1 MKKMRWRIK
10 DLIDLEYFLGSDE
23 VEGDESALI
32 SLAGRDRAIYLQHIQ
47 PLEDDGQSLSHGRT
61 IRAWLERRREME
73 KSESGPGRML
83 PGEAYEEIYRVL
95 GYGFLISGLMTGSS
109 LAFSFL
115 IYRGTEPLNVSSY
128 LGGFVLTQV
137 FLLLLLMVMTLIR
150 IWRRSPLRSSV
161 IYVFISGLIV
171 LLIEKLKRRAFKTFT
186 GSKRDRL
193 EAVMGLVKG
202 KRQVYG
208 SLFYWPVFMLAQI
221 FMIGFSLGVLAAT
234 LLKVT
239 GADIAF
245 GWQSTVQF
253 STEWVFELVR
263 AIALP
268 WSWFVPPEIAYPS
281 LSRIAGSHM
290 VLKDGIYYLATE
302 DLVSW
307 WPFLCF
313 AVFFYGLVP
322 RLLLLL
328 FGLFSQGKALGR
340 IDFRHG
346 ACDRLLR
353 RLMTPL
359 VSTEGHPAGGEPSK
373 TQARMPGAALPGHG
387 ESWPD
392 GGLIAL
398 IPDEIFETCPED
410 ALERVVAG
418 TLGYPI
424 RQKFRFGDN
433 EAGDQ
438 RVLDELS
445 LKNMGKA
452 PSDILIIQEAWQPL
466 INENLRFIKA
476 LRRAMGKFPRIR
488 VGLIGRPRRGHF
500 FTQVKEADW
509 KAWEQKISALGDP
522 YLGME
527 RLVVND
533 VDRDS

>member
-1 MKKMRWRIK
+1 
-10 DLIDLEYFLGSDE
+10 
-23 VEGDESALI
+23 
-32 SLAGRDRAIYLQHIQ
+32 
-47 PLEDDGQSLSHGRT
+47 
-61 IRAWLERRREME
+61 
-73 KSESGPGRML
+73 L
-83 PGEAYEEIYRVL
+83 PGEAYEEICRVL
-95 GYGFLISGLMTGSS
+95 GYGFLISGLMTGSG

-115 IYRGTEPLNVSSY
+115 NYRGTEPLNVSSY

-137 FLLLLLMVMTLIR
+137 FLLLLLVVMTLIR
-150 IWRRSPLRSSV
+150 TWRRSPLRSSV
-161 IYVFISGLIV
+161 IYVFISGIIVSLIG
-171 LLIEKLKRRAFKTFT
+171 KLKRRAFKTFT

-221 FMIGFSLGVLAAT
+221 FMIGFNLGVLAAT

-245 GWQSTVQF
+245 GWQSTVQV

-263 AIALP
+263 AVALP
-268 WSWFVPPEIAYPS
+268 WSWFVPAEIAYPS
-281 LSRIAGSHM
+281 LSRITGSHM
-290 VLKDGIYYLATE
+290 VLKDGIYSLATE

-307 WPFLCF
+307 WPFLCL

-328 FGLFSQGKALGR
+328 FGRFSQGKALSR

-359 VSTEGHPAGGEPSK
+359 VSTEGYAAGGEPLK
-373 TQARMPGAALPGHG
+373 TQARMSGTALPGHG
-387 ESWPD
+387 ESLPD

-398 IPDEIFETCPED
+398 IPDEIFETCPAD
-410 ALERVVAG
+410 TLERVVAG

-438 RVLDELS
+438 GVLDELS

-452 PSDILIIQEAWQPL
+452 PSDVLIIQEAWQPP
-466 INENLRFIKA
+466 INENLRFIKE
-476 LRRAMGKFPRIR
+476 LRRGKGIFLRGSEKR
-488 VGLIGRPRRGHF
+488 TGRHGSKR
-500 FTQVKEADW
+500 
-509 KAWEQKISALGDP
+509 
-522 YLGME
+522 
-527 RLVVND
+527 
-533 VDRDS
+533 